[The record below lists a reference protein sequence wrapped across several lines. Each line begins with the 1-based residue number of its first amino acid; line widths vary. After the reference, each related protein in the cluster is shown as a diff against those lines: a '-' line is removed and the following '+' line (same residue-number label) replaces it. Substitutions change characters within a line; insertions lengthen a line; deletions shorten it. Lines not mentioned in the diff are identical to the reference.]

1 MFLLFLKDMLQL
13 LLSPAKGGE
22 DISYDGADE
31 RNLVKSGLCPYLII
45 VALSVPVQM
54 LYYADLQLFTELQQS
69 IVTFIKFFVS
79 YCIGVFM
86 LLMSLPGH
94 TTAEI
99 TEKRVHTFSAY
110 ITGLMATLDLL
121 QNCIPLEIAWL
132 WLLPLY
138 VAFIIWRSVSYMTVE
153 AKYDVRFVVIA
164 SLSLIL
170 PPYVIQLLFNFVVS

>member
-1 MFLLFLKDMLQL
+1 
-13 LLSPAKGGE
+13 
-22 DISYDGADE
+22 
-31 RNLVKSGLCPYLII
+31 
-45 VALSVPVQM
+45 
-54 LYYADLQLFTELQQS
+54 
-69 IVTFIKFFVS
+69 
-79 YCIGVFM
+79 
-86 LLMSLPGH
+86 
-94 TTAEI
+94 EI